1 MLKIFF
7 FFLLALNL
15 VACQKSEN
23 NKQPAG
29 KLSPDRSQLLMSSN
43 SNKSPGIISGQ
54 VLNLTDD
61 SAIKGALVTIKKG
74 SRIITTAMTDSRGF
88 FKITGLP
95 QSTYRVTAV
104 KDEFSAMTFESIAL
118 VSGKEVVTHF
128 ILTPVSRVEYVRLSY
143 TKKPPHRGEGGQYFM

>member
-15 VACQKSEN
+15 VSCQKGAD
-23 NKQPAG
+23 KKPTAQ
-29 KLSPDRSQLLMSSN
+29 KLSPDRTQLLMSSD
-43 SNKSPGIISGQ
+43 SRTSPGIISGQ

-88 FKITGLP
+88 FKVTGLP
-95 QSTYRVTAV
+95 QSTYKVTAV
-104 KDEFSAMTFESIAL
+104 KDDFSEMSFDSIAL

-128 ILTPVSRVEYVRLSY
+128 ILSPVTKVEYVRLSY
-143 TKKPPHRGEGGQYFM
+143 AKKPPHRGEGGQYHM